1 MNRTIDTDI
10 HESFIFLRQLLNDT
24 SYFLINTI
32 ACKIGIQKI

>member
-10 HESFIFLRQLLNDT
+10 HESFIFLQQLLNDI